1 MNCMKAILFT
11 GQGDL
16 YTIVEFSLSLVQAL
30 MINNAF
36 FILFF
41 HYVNHCKF
49 CKNSFEAFCL
59 NCKKEFQ

>member
-1 MNCMKAILFT
+1 MKAILFT

-36 FILFF
+36 FILLF
-41 HYVNHCKF
+41 HYVTYCKL
-49 CKNSFEAFCL
+49 CKNKFEAFCL